1 MADIVLGIFY
11 TAIWRDGEKNVI
23 SHVFS
28 KPIIQKDMKKI
39 ILMLIAVAMLTACD
53 GNKFHVD
60 GTIEGATDTTTLV
73 LEQSSNGE
81 WFIID
86 SIDVDKNGKFSV
98 SAPAPEVPNIYQLR
112 LGGQSICF
120 PIDSLDHLTI
130 NAKLPNFASDYTI
143 SGSEHAEQV
152 MKIDKEAM
160 QFAGNKG
167 TASQMQAWK
176 DQLAKQIVADPSGIV
191 AYYTINKYIDGKPL
205 FDPLNDND
213 LRIIGAVAN
222 SFNSFRPDDPRTDYL
237 VNLLLD
243 GQRRR
248 RAQSA
253 PTDTVYADVT
263 SLIDIKLQDYDG
275 KEYSLSKV
283 AADNRVVLLDFTA
296 YTTDISPQLNKLLHD
311 IYQSYHNRGL
321 AIYQVSLD
329 QDNVAW
335 RQAAQNLPWI
345 TVFDPMSINSK
356 NVGAYNV
363 NGIPTTFIIKGGEI
377 VERVEDASRL
387 KAAVAKYM

>member
-1 MADIVLGIFY
+1 
-11 TAIWRDGEKNVI
+11 
-23 SHVFS
+23 
-28 KPIIQKDMKKI
+28 
-39 ILMLIAVAMLTACD
+39 
-53 GNKFHVD
+53 
-60 GTIEGATDTTTLV
+60 
-73 LEQSSNGE
+73 
-81 WFIID
+81 
-86 SIDVDKNGKFSV
+86 
-98 SAPAPEVPNIYQLR
+98 
-112 LGGQSICF
+112 
-120 PIDSLDHLTI
+120 
-130 NAKLPNFASDYTI
+130 
-143 SGSEHAEQV
+143 

-160 QFAGNKG
+160 QFAGGKG
-167 TASQMQAWK
+167 TAAQLQAWK

-248 RAQSA
+248 RANSA
-253 PTDTVYADVT
+253 LADTVYADVT

-275 KEYSLSKV
+275 KDYSLSKV
-283 AADNRVVLLDFTA
+283 AADNRIVLLDFTA
-296 YTTDISPQLNKLLHD
+296 YTTDISPQLNKLLND

-321 AIYQVSLD
+321 TIYQVSVD

-345 TVFDPMSINSK
+345 TVFDPMSINSQT
-356 NVGAYNV
+356 VGAYNV
-363 NGIPTTFIIKGGEI
+363 TGIPTTFIIKNGEI

>member
-1 MADIVLGIFY
+1 
-11 TAIWRDGEKNVI
+11 
-23 SHVFS
+23 
-28 KPIIQKDMKKI
+28 MKKI
-39 ILMLIAVAMLTACD
+39 LLMIVAITMLTACN

-60 GTIEGATDTTTLV
+60 GSIEGASDTTLV

-81 WFIID
+81 WYIID
-86 SIDVDKNGKFSV
+86 SVKVDRNGEFKV
-98 SAPAPEVPNIYQLR
+98 SAVAPEVPSIYQLR
-112 LGGQSICF
+112 VGDKSICF
-120 PIDSLDHLTI
+120 PIDSLDHLI
-130 NAKLPNFASDYTI
+130 IHAKMPNFNIDYTI

-160 QFAGNKG
+160 QFAGGKG
-167 TASQMQAWK
+167 TAAQLQAWK
-176 DQLAKQIVADPSGIV
+176 DQLAHQIVADPSGIV

-205 FDPLNDND
+205 FDPMNDND

-222 SFNSFRPDDPRTDYL
+222 SFNSFRPDDPRTNYL

-248 RAQSA
+248 RATSA

-263 SLIDIKLQDYDG
+263 SIIDIKLQDYDG

-283 AADNRVVLLDFTA
+283 AAENRVVLLDFTA
-296 YTTDISPQLNKLLHD
+296 YTTEISPQLNKLLND
-311 IYQSYHNRGL
+311 VYQSYHSKGL
-321 AIYQVSLD
+321 AIYQVSVD

-345 TVFDPMSINSK
+345 TVFDPRSINSQI
-356 NVGAYNV
+356 VGAYNV
-363 NGIPTTFIIKGGEI
+363 TGIPTTFIIKNGEI
-377 VERVEDASRL
+377 VERVEDATRL

>member
-1 MADIVLGIFY
+1 
-11 TAIWRDGEKNVI
+11 
-23 SHVFS
+23 
-28 KPIIQKDMKKI
+28 MKKI
-39 ILMLIAVAMLTACD
+39 FLMMIAIAALTACD
-53 GNKFHVD
+53 GNKFKVE
-60 GTIEGATDTTTLV
+60 GTIDGANDSTTLV

-81 WFIID
+81 WFIVD
-86 SIDVDKNGKFSV
+86 SVKVDKNGKFSV
-98 SAPAPEVPNIYQLR
+98 SAPAPEVPSIYQLR
-112 LGGQSICF
+112 HYGQAICF

-143 SGSEHAEQV
+143 TGSEHATQV
-152 MKIDKEAM
+152 MMIDKEAM
-160 QFAGNKG
+160 KFATGQASPEQF
-167 TASQMQAWK
+167 QAWK
-176 DQLAKQIVADPSGIV
+176 DQLAHQIVADPSGIV
-191 AYYTINKYIDGKPL
+191 AYYTINKYIGGKPL

-222 SFNSFRPDDPRTDYL
+222 SFNSFRKDDPRTDYL
-237 VNLLLD
+237 VNLLLE

-248 RAQSA
+248 RTNTAS
-253 PTDTVYADVT
+253 DTVYADVAT
-263 SLIDIKLQDYDG
+263 LIDIKLQDYNG

-296 YTTDISPQLNKLLHD
+296 YTVDISPQLNKLLND
-311 IYQSYHNRGL
+311 IYQSYHARGL

-356 NVGAYNV
+356 TVGAYNV
-363 NGIPTTFIIKGGEI
+363 NGIPTTFIIRNGEI
-377 VERVEDASRL
+377 VERIEDAAKL
-387 KAAVAKYM
+387 KSAVAKYM

>member
-1 MADIVLGIFY
+1 
-11 TAIWRDGEKNVI
+11 
-23 SHVFS
+23 
-28 KPIIQKDMKKI
+28 MKKI
-39 ILMLIAVAMLTACD
+39 FLMIIAIVVLTACD

-60 GTIEGATDTTTLV
+60 GVVEGANDSTALI

-81 WFIID
+81 WFILD
-86 SIDVDKNGKFSV
+86 TVKVDKNGKFSV
-98 SAPAPEVPNIYQLR
+98 SAPAPEVPSIYQLR
-112 LGGQSICF
+112 CGAQVICF

-130 NAKLPNFASDYTI
+130 NSKLPNFATDYTI
-143 SGSEHAEQV
+143 AGSEHAEQV

-160 QFAGNKG
+160 QFAGGKG
-167 TASQMQAWK
+167 TEAELQAWK
-176 DQLAKQIVADPSGIV
+176 DKLSRQIVADPSGIV

-222 SFNSFRPDDPRTDYL
+222 AFNSFRPNDPRTNYL

-248 RAQSA
+248 RTMSA

-263 SLIDIKLQDYDG
+263 SIIDIKLQDYNG
-275 KEYSLSKV
+275 KEYSLAKV
-283 AADNRVVLLDFTA
+283 AEENRVVLLDFTI
-296 YTTDISPQLNKLLHD
+296 YQTEFSPQINKLLND
-311 IYQSYHNRGL
+311 IYQTYHNRGL

-345 TVFDPMSINSK
+345 TVFDPLSVNSK
-356 NVGAYNV
+356 NVGYYNV
-363 NGIPTTFIIKGGEI
+363 TGMPTTFIIRNGEI
-377 VERVEDASRL
+377 VERVEDITRL